1 MTHTPLLTARGLDL
15 KTPTGRWLFRDL
27 HLSLEHGDR
36 VAIVGRNGTGK
47 TTLLDALAERIAV
60 ERGRVSCTGTRVLVP
75 QLHVGVANAA
85 QSKEQQLSPGELRRE
100 ALERAFATDPNFLLL
115 DEPSLDLDDAAVE
128 WLLGALRRFSGACLL
143 VSHDRRLLR
152 LFEDFFVV
160 SESGCQHHHGN
171 LDSLLSSLSATQTSH
186 ELRYTRELARQVER
200 EADHVR
206 LAQQQERRKNVGRLR
221 ELKRKPAKILLNA
234 KKGAAQ
240 VNRAKLA
247 EIQQNRL
254 NAARDLVKSVR
265 RSLLVQLPLDVNLS
279 HSLPPPGP
287 AIIKARGV
295 PAARDDLGS
304 EQRLDLDINRERHAI
319 IGPNGSGKSTL
330 LRRLLTEEAFPS
342 GSAYADHSRIGYI
355 AQNAENW
362 MKPECLLE
370 ELCFTREDLSK
381 AASLVA
387 AHRFPVALAARSF
400 DSLSPGERVR
410 AALIALSE
418 RKPTVELLVL
428 DEPTNHLDLL
438 ATAELERILRAWPGG
453 LLIVSH
459 DHEFLRNVGVRH
471 LLSHDGTRWNHETL
485 SQRPTHAPAPIEP
498 RQFAQLNAHSRL

>member
-1 MTHTPLLTARGLDL
+1 MTPTPQLTARQLDL
-15 KTPTGRWLFRDL
+15 RTPTGRWLFRDL

-47 TTLLDALAERIAV
+47 TTLLDALAERISV
-60 ERGRVSCTGTRVLVP
+60 ERGRVSCSGTRVLVP
-75 QLHVGVANAA
+75 QLHLGA
-85 QSKEQQLSPGELRRE
+85 QDAVHSQQPSPLSPGQLRRD
-100 ALERAFATDPNFLLL
+100 ALERAFAAEPNFLLL
-115 DEPSLDLDDAAVE
+115 DEPTLDLDDAAVE
-128 WLLGALRRFSGACLL
+128 WLIGAVRRFAGGCL
-143 VSHDRRLLR
+143 VASHDRRLLR
-152 LFEDFFVV
+152 LFDDFFVV
-160 SESGCQHHHGN
+160 SESGCEHHHGSLASL
-171 LDSLLSSLSATQTSH
+171 LDSLAATRTSH
-186 ELRYTRELARQVER
+186 ELRYTRELARQAER
-200 EADHVR
+200 EAEHVR
-206 LAQQQERRKNVGRLR
+206 LARKQERRKNVGRIR
-221 ELKRKPAKILLNA
+221 EIERKPAKILLNA
-234 KKGAAQ
+234 KKSAAQ

-247 EIQQNRL
+247 EIQQDRL

-265 RSLLVQLPLDVNLS
+265 RSLLVQLPLDVNLN

-287 AIIKARGV
+287 AIIHARGV
-295 PAARDDLGS
+295 PATRDDAVS
-304 EQRLDLDINRERHAI
+304 DQRLDLDINRDRHAI
-319 IGPNGSGKSTL
+319 VGPNGCGKSTL
-330 LRRLLTEEAFPS
+330 LRRLLAQEAFPS

-362 MKPECLLE
+362 MKPQCLLE

-400 DSLSPGERVR
+400 DTLSPGERVR

-459 DHEFLRNVGVRH
+459 DHEFLRNVGVRQ
-471 LLSHDGTRWNHETL
+471 LLSHDGTRWDHESL
-485 SQRPTHAPAPIEP
+485 AQRPEYAPAELASPP
-498 RQFAQLNAHSRL
+498 RRKAG